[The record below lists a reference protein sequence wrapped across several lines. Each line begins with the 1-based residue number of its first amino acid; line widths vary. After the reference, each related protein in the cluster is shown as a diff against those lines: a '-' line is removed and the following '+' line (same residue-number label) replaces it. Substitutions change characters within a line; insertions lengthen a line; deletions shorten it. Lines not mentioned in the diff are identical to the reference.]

1 MPDGSNLTQLV
12 EADLAK
18 LGNMS
23 CHGQFRVQENAKI
36 PGGLVGDQCPRE
48 VSKRHEIPF
57 WELLASSEPDKLRL
71 VMIQTQAVRRH
82 PIRHGADR
90 SLHACSQGERVIR
103 IAAPV
108 ELGVIGIEVNSQA
121 Q

>member
-36 PGGLVGDQCPRE
+36 PGGLVGDQCLRE
-48 VSKRHEIPF
+48 VGKR
-57 WELLASSEPDKLRL
+57 
-71 VMIQTQAVRRH
+71 
-82 PIRHGADR
+82 G
-90 SLHACSQGERVIR
+90 
-103 IAAPV
+103 
-108 ELGVIGIEVNSQA
+108 
-121 Q
+121 